1 MENKKND
8 AISNTGP
15 IIHLNEINLINCL
28 DIFSSVKIPPEV
40 ANELKKNKVLIPKK
54 ISIIL
59 LDSSSKD
66 FLNMLIQKYSLDFGE
81 AEAIALNLQEKSE
94 YFLTDDLD
102 ARRIANEFQIE
113 VHGTIGIILKAFK
126 EKIIS
131 KKTAIEKIKEIKQK
145 SSLFI
150 THDLINEVILE
161 IEKY

>member
-1 MENKKND
+1 M
-8 AISNTGP
+8 
-15 IIHLNEINLINCL
+15 
-28 DIFSSVKIPPEV
+28 

-131 KKTAIEKIKEIKQK
+131 KKHLLRPFQEQKNYPNNKEC
-145 SSLFI
+145 
-150 THDLINEVILE
+150 
-161 IEKY
+161 